1 MPQISINLSF
11 EKLLEAIQKLDED
24 QQEHLFFLVN
34 KDYERALK
42 KMKKEAWKQHKQG
55 KSIPVDKIK

>member
-1 MPQISINLSF
+1 MPQISIDLTF
-11 EKLLEAIQKLDED
+11 KKLLEAIQKLNEE

-34 KDYERALK
+34 KDYERALR
-42 KMKKEAWKQHKQG
+42 KMKREAWKHHKQG